1 MTLESG
7 RQGGRGPGSGGCKR
21 RLRFRKLKA
30 FSESLTRFKGR
41 FNARSDDGGEN
52 ERSPSGVGGTPPE
65 QTPTG
70 LRYRLSALSKSM
82 SSLTSI
88 GATGTTPSVTLEEAD
103 IETERDSGLGA
114 GRTHRYRKNVQK
126 AVRGRLSSLSR
137 SLGNLTESN
146 PSLHESHTRNEED
159 PPGAQATADGPTGG
173 LRWLSRS
180 LGNLVGLGGELS
192 REKLAGFDNI
202 CYVGFDETERNTENG
217 FDNVCYGAVDDDEE
231 NEGLPS
237 PRCDSTK
244 GQASQQTHPDQ
255 SAGYRVV
262 VMGAENVG
270 KTELVHQFMGMGRLA
285 YVNPAADLDLPPGE
299 DDDSSFEDPYADPDQ
314 MGEHHF
320 GTVYE
325 RELKVGGEKT
335 KLWIL
340 DMSAKDLR
348 EDVDHTYLDVGNAF
362 VVVYSCTDK
371 ASFNEALNTCAA
383 LRQRR
388 RACGTPVILV
398 ANKSDLVRCRQVCPK
413 EAVSCALVLDCKFI
427 ETSAMYD
434 LNVDLLFEGVV
445 RQLRLRGRGLLA
457 DKPPPV
463 AACAAGDSH
472 GRYKKKLQNFV
483 DQFLPV
489 QDRMAKLKA
498 KSCGDLSVL

>member
-7 RQGGRGPGSGGCKR
+7 RPGGRGQSGGCKR

-30 FSESLTRFKGR
+30 FSDSLTRFRGR
-41 FNARSDDGGEN
+41 FQARSEEGEN
-52 ERSPSGVGGTPPE
+52 ERSSPGIGAAPPV

-70 LRYRLSALSKSM
+70 LGHRLSALSKSM
-82 SSLTSI
+82 TSLSSI
-88 GATGTTPSVTLEEAD
+88 GATSTTKPVVGTEAD
-103 IETERDSGLGA
+103 TETEKDSGSGA
-114 GRTHRYRKNVQK
+114 GRTNRYRKNVQK

-146 PSLHESHTRNEED
+146 PSLQESHTRNEED
-159 PPGAQATADGPTGG
+159 PAGATATANGPTGG
-173 LRWLSRS
+173 LQWLSRS
-180 LGNLVGLGGELS
+180 LSNLVGLGGELS
-192 REKLAGFDNI
+192 HEKLAGFDNI
-202 CYVGFDETERNTENG
+202 CYVGFEETRRDTANG
-217 FDNVCYGAVDDDEE
+217 FDNVCYGSLDEDE
-231 NEGLPS
+231 DHEGLPS
-237 PRCDSTK
+237 PRCERAN
-244 GQASQQTHPDQ
+244 GQASHSTHPGE
-255 SAGYRVV
+255 SPGYRVV

-285 YVNPAADLDLPPGE
+285 YGNPAADVD

-314 MGEHHF
+314 MEEHHF
-320 GTVYE
+320 GTVHE

-348 EDVDHTYLDVGNAF
+348 EDLDHSYLEVGNAF

-371 ASFNEALNTCAA
+371 ASFDEALNTCAT

-445 RQLRLRGRGLLA
+445 RQLRLRGRGISA
-457 DKPPPV
+457 DKLPAVPT
-463 AACAAGDSH
+463 CTGDSH

>member
-7 RQGGRGPGSGGCKR
+7 RPGGRGPGGCKR

-41 FNARSDDGGEN
+41 FQARSEGDEN
-52 ERSPSGVGGTPPE
+52 ERSTAGSDAAPPV

-70 LRYRLSALSKSM
+70 LGYRLSALSKSM
-82 SSLTSI
+82 TSLTSI
-88 GATGTTPSVTLEEAD
+88 GATSTSPPVAGQESDTETGREVGSGT
-103 IETERDSGLGA
+103 
-114 GRTHRYRKNVQK
+114 GRTARYRKNVQK

-137 SLGNLTESN
+137 SLGNLTDSN
-146 PSLHESHTRNEED
+146 ASLHESHRRNEED
-159 PPGAQATADGPTGG
+159 PPGAEATDNGPGGG
-173 LRWLSRS
+173 LQWLSRS
-180 LGNLVGLGGELS
+180 LSNLVGLGGEL
-192 REKLAGFDNI
+192 RHEKLAGFDNI
-202 CYVGFDETERNTENG
+202 CYAGFEETQRHTANG
-217 FDNVCYGAVDDDEE
+217 FDNVCYGALDDDEE

-237 PRCDSTK
+237 PRCDSGK
-244 GQASQQTHPDQ
+244 GQASHSSHPGEC
-255 SAGYRVV
+255 AGYRVV

-270 KTELVHQFMGMGRLA
+270 KTELVHQFLGMGRLA
-285 YVNPAADLDLPPGE
+285 YLNPAADVPAEE
-299 DDDSSFEDPYADPDQ
+299 DDDSSFEDPYAEPDQ

-325 RELKVGGEKT
+325 RELKVGGENT

-348 EDVDHTYLDVGNAF
+348 EDIDHSYLEVGNAF
-362 VVVYSCTDK
+362 VVVYSCTDT
-371 ASFNEALNTCAA
+371 ASFNEALNMCAS

-445 RQLRLRGRGLLA
+445 RQLRLRGRGISA
-457 DKPPPV
+457 DKPPTV
-463 AACAAGDSH
+463 AACAGDGH